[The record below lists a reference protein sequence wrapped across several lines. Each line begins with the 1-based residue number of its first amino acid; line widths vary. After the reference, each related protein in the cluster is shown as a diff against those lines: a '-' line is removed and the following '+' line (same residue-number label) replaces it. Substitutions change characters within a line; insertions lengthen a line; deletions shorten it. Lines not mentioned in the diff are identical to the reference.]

1 MRSFWIRRA
10 ITASAPVSASRKE
23 RATVQPSFSIPEGI
37 SVEGPPT
44 RTWAPSLLKQWM
56 LDRATRLCA
65 ISPTMATVFP
75 SSVPQRSRRLSA
87 SSRPCVGC
95 SWAPSPALITLA
107 RTARATSLGAPA
119 AGWRTTRAS
128 APMASRLRTVSS
140 SDSPLAT
147 LEASFWKMRTSAPS
161 AFAATSKELRV
172 RVLVSK
178 KRVITFLPR
187 KRPRRSVCASPP
199 RARARSRLKRAA
211 SESNPSIWGRVSA
224 SSSSRCLG
232 KSNAISDPMQQPPR
246 EVRRQ
251 ARLQD
256 FPGRPLRVVRHPMEL
271 DRPGLIVPDPVAGPR
286 IVIARLAAAPDRDQV
301 LPIRVHAH
309 ALRKDVPHRLAQLER
324 ALQVRMS
331 DESQPRELLG
341 AREQVFRLLEREDV
355 FEGLRIARR
364 GMPVRHLAF
373 QDLVRQPAQPLHVLL
388 RKLKR
393 GPVQHLARGRVVVAV
408 VHAAGDGRVVVA
420 EDGEITLR
428 ADQVAGGVG
437 VSAVTNRI
445 SKANEPIDLLC
456 LRRGDTRRQRL
467 QVGVDIRQN
476 GGAHRRRPE
485 YTESVLTS
493 SAAGPP
499 LAPRR
504 KRLQSRQIVG
514 ASHPSLQLV
523 RVVVERF
530 RHVDP
535 ALAGR
540 GGLALRDRQRGGAR
554 NARELGG
561 GGAIRKPQ
569 RNAALPDHGE
579 DASVAPE
586 RLEPEHPLPLD
597 KRQPIRGVQQD
608 RHEIG
613 IEGHRIRS
621 SSVSQEKMA
630 NKSRMAADRLA
641 FR

>member
-23 RATVQPSFSIPEGI
+23 RATVQPSSSMPEGM

-44 RTWAPSLLKQWM
+44 RTCAPSLLKQWM

-65 ISPTMATVFP
+65 MSPTMATILP

-119 AGWRTTRAS
+119 AGWRTTSAS

-256 FPGRPLRVVRHPMEL
+256 FPGRPLRVVRHP
-271 DRPGLIVPDPVAGPR
+271 
-286 IVIARLAAAPDRDQV
+286 
-301 LPIRVHAH
+301 
-309 ALRKDVPHRLAQLER
+309 
-324 ALQVRMS
+324 
-331 DESQPRELLG
+331 
-341 AREQVFRLLEREDV
+341 
-355 FEGLRIARR
+355 
-364 GMPVRHLAF
+364 AF

-408 VHAAGDGRVVVA
+408 IHAAGDGRAVVA
-420 EDGEITLR
+420 EDGEIALR

-476 GGAHRRRPE
+476 GGAHRRRPQ
-485 YTESVLTS
+485 YTESALTS
-493 SAAGPP
+493 SAADPP

-554 NARELGG
+554 NAGELGG

-597 KRQPIRGVQQD
+597 QRQPIRGVQQD

>member
-10 ITASAPVSASRKE
+10 ITASAPVSASPKE
-23 RATVQPSFSIPEGI
+23 RATVQPSSSMPEGM

-44 RTWAPSLLKQWM
+44 RTCAPSLLKQWM

-65 ISPTMATVFP
+65 MSPTMATVLP

-107 RTARATSLGAPA
+107 RTARATSRGAPA

-147 LEASFWKMRTSAPS
+147 LEASFWKVRTSAPS

-232 KSNAISDPMQQPPR
+232 KSSAISDPMQQPPR
-246 EVRRQ
+246 KVRRQ

-256 FPGRPLRVVRHPMEL
+256 FPGRPLRVVWHPMEL

-301 LPIRVHAH
+301 SAIRIHAH
-309 ALRKDVPHRLAQLER
+309 ALREHVPHRLAELER
-324 ALQVRMS
+324 ALQVRVA
-331 DESQPRELLG
+331 DERQLRELFG
-341 AREQVFRLLEREDV
+341 ARHQVFRLLHGEDV

-373 QDLVRQPAQPLHVLL
+373 RNLVGQAAQPLHVFL
-388 RKLKR
+388 RELER
-393 GPVQHLARGRVVVAV
+393 GPVQHFARGRVVIAV
-408 VHAAGDGRVVVA
+408 VHPSGDGSVVIA
-420 EDGEITLR
+420 EDREVALP
-428 ADQVAGGVG
+428 ADQVAGRVG
-437 VSAVTNRI
+437 VSAVTDRI

-493 SAAGPP
+493 SAAGATLEPWWEWLQQSKIVRASYPP
-499 LAPRR
+499 P
-504 KRLQSRQIVG
+504 
-514 ASHPSLQLV
+514 QLV
-523 RVVVERF
+523 RVVVE
-530 RHVDP
+530 
-535 ALAGR
+535 
-540 GGLALRDRQRGGAR
+540 
-554 NARELGG
+554 
-561 GGAIRKPQ
+561 
-569 RNAALPDHGE
+569 
-579 DASVAPE
+579 
-586 RLEPEHPLPLD
+586 
-597 KRQPIRGVQQD
+597 
-608 RHEIG
+608 
-613 IEGHRIRS
+613 
-621 SSVSQEKMA
+621 
-630 NKSRMAADRLA
+630 
-641 FR
+641 

>member
-23 RATVQPSFSIPEGI
+23 RATVQPSSSMPEGM

-44 RTWAPSLLKQWM
+44 RTCAPSLLKQWM

-65 ISPTMATVFP
+65 MSPTMATVLP

-119 AGWRTTRAS
+119 AGWRTTSAS

-147 LEASFWKMRTSAPS
+147 LEASFWKARTSAPR

-187 KRPRRSVCASPP
+187 KRLRRSVCASPA

-224 SSSSRCLG
+224 SSSSRCRG
-232 KSNAISDPMQQPPR
+232 KSSAISSPRQGPPR
-246 EVRRQ
+246 EVRREP
-251 ARLQD
+251 RLQY

-271 DRPGLIVPDPVAGPR
+271 DHPGLIVPDPEAGAR
-286 IVIARLAAAPDRDQV
+286 VVIARLPAAPDRDQV
-301 LPIRVHAH
+301 SPARVHAH
-309 ALRKDVPHRLAQLER
+309 AFSEDVPHRLPQLEP
-324 ALQVRMS
+324 ALQVRVP
-331 DESQPRELLG
+331 DEGQLGKLLR
-341 AREQVFRLLEREDV
+341 ARQQILRLLEGEDV

-364 GMPVRHLAF
+364 GVPVRHLAF
-373 QDLVRQPAQPLHVLL
+373 RDLVRQPTQPLHVLL
-388 RKLKR
+388 RELEG
-393 GPVQHLARGRVVVAV
+393 GPVEHFARGRVVVAV
-408 VHAAGDGRVVVA
+408 VHAPGDGCVVVA
-420 EDGEITLR
+420 EDGEIALR

-437 VSAVTNRI
+437 VSSVTDRI
-445 SKANEPIDLLC
+445 SKANEPIDLLRF
-456 LRRGDTRRQRL
+456 RRGDTRRQRL

-485 YTESVLTS
+485 YTESALTS
-493 SAAGPP
+493 SAPDRA
-499 LAPRR
+499 
-504 KRLQSRQIVG
+504 
-514 ASHPSLQLV
+514 
-523 RVVVERF
+523 
-530 RHVDP
+530 P
-535 ALAGR
+535 ALDGSHC
-540 GGLALRDRQRGGAR
+540 GAR
-554 NARELGG
+554 NRCGTARLGPSVSDVPRG
-561 GGAIRKPQ
+561 TWQKMERSHFGAR
-569 RNAALPDHGE
+569 
-579 DASVAPE
+579 ASV
-586 RLEPEHPLPLD
+586 
-597 KRQPIRGVQQD
+597 
-608 RHEIG
+608 
-613 IEGHRIRS
+613 
-621 SSVSQEKMA
+621 
-630 NKSRMAADRLA
+630 
-641 FR
+641 